1 MSLPV
6 LICDDSSFARKA
18 MTRSLP
24 DGWDVDVAYAA
35 NGEEAIA
42 QIKAGKGDIMFL
54 DLNMPVMDG
63 YQTMEA
69 IRKQD
74 LPSMVIVVSGDVQEE
89 ARSRMMSMG
98 AIDFIRKP
106 IDNAK
111 LTSILSKYGIYDGEA
126 SAENRAK
133 DVSITTGSSIDEKL
147 NAFREVAN
155 VAMGQAGENLAKILN
170 KFIDLPIPNVS
181 IVHSNEMSMMLTNID
196 MRQSVSAVSE
206 GFVSPTI
213 KGEALILFNDA
224 NVAALQQL
232 LGSNTKMSETSEIEA
247 LMDVSNIII
256 GACLNALSQQ
266 LSVTFTHNTPILLG
280 IHCDLEEIVNNNIS
294 RWEKVLVIEI
304 AYAVS
309 SENISFELLLV
320 IPDRDIDAAFSR
332 LLMSQ
337 QAMEITISGEQGVD
351 L

>member
-18 MTRSLP
+18 MARSLP
-24 DGWDVDVAYAA
+24 DGWDVDISYAS
-35 NGEEAIA
+35 NGQEAIE
-42 QIKAGKGDIMFL
+42 QIKAGRGDIMFL

-63 YQTMEA
+63 YETMEA
-69 IRKQD
+69 IRAQD
-74 LPSMVIVVSGDVQEE
+74 LPSMVIVVSGDVQQE
-89 ARSRMMSMG
+89 ARSRMLAMG

-111 LTSILSKYGIYDGEA
+111 LMSILSKYGIYTGEA
-126 SAENRAK
+126 SASKRLK
-133 DVSITTGSSIDEKL
+133 DTSISMGSSIDDKL
-147 NAFREVAN
+147 DAFREVAN

-170 KFIDLPIPNVS
+170 SFIDLPIPNVS

-196 MRQSVSAVSE
+196 SQQSVSAVSK
-206 GFVSPTI
+206 GFVSPSI
-213 KGEALILFNDA
+213 KGEALIIFNDA
-224 NVAALQQL
+224 NISAVQRLIGNNKKSSDAA
-232 LGSNTKMSETSEIEA
+232 EIEA

-266 LSVTFTHNTPILLG
+266 LKLNFTHNTPILLG
-280 IHCDLEEIVNNNIS
+280 IHCDLDDIVNNNIA

-304 AYAVS
+304 AYSVA
-309 SENISFELLLV
+309 SENINFELLLV

-332 LLMSQ
+332 LILSQ
-337 QAMEITISGEQGVD
+337 QQTEATLSISQAGAN
-351 L
+351 